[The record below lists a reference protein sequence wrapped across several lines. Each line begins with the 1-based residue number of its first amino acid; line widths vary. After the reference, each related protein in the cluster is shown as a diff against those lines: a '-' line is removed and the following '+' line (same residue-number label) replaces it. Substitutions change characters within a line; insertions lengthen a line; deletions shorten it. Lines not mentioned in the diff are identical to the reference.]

1 MEPSERLDPESL
13 AAVLD
18 MVCST
23 SFDSV
28 MIAEVGDVEGE
39 TPIVFVN
46 EAFSELTGYSEAEV
60 LGESPAFL
68 QGPGTERAVLDQLV
82 GDLAAGRMFEG
93 RTVNYRK
100 DGSPF
105 IMNWRV
111 VPVRSGEEI
120 THYLAIQRSA

>member
-1 MEPSERLDPESL
+1 MEPSERLDPGSL
-13 AAVLD
+13 AALLD
-18 MVCST
+18 MVCAT

-28 MIAEVGDVEGE
+28 MIAEVGDVLGE
-39 TPIVFVN
+39 TPIVYVN
-46 EAFSELTGYSEAEV
+46 KAFTELTGYSEEEV
-60 LGESPAFL
+60 LGTPPTFL
-68 QGPGTERAVLDQLV
+68 QGPGTEREVLDRLV
-82 GDLAAGRMFEG
+82 SDLAAGRMFEG

-111 VPVRSGEEI
+111 VPVRSGQDT

>member
-1 MEPSERLDPESL
+1 
-13 AAVLD
+13 